1 MGLFKGTQEQYH
13 GFNSFKATA
22 NQTAFTLDYPVL
34 PAGSGEF
41 NVFLTGTHS
50 GVTKTTRTLLSSF
63 GGAAIG
69 SYTAS
74 TGVLVLPAMAVN
86 TIVEVILIN
95 PNLGNYQHIS
105 LDDITNNF
113 MVAYTGDDK
122 LINKARRSDVVF
134 HAKRAIQEL
143 SYDTFKSS
151 KSQELEISSSL
162 LMELPPDYV
171 NYVSVSFTDSQGIY
185 RRLQPTKI
193 TGNPTAPS
201 QDGSYEYIFN
211 DDGTYL
217 KGSDST
223 TLSRRNS
230 NAPTSQA
237 SDNGY
242 NTNEFDLHDGARFG
256 MATDMSQLN
265 GTFYID
271 ELKGQIRFSSN
282 MNTKIVVL
290 QYISDGLGTDAEMIV
305 HKFAEEAVYKCI
317 AHAILATKANTQE
330 YIVNRFKK
338 EKRAAIRTAKLRL
351 SNLKSEEMT
360 QLMRGKSKQ
369 IKH

>member
-13 GFNSFKATA
+13 GFNSFTATSG
-22 NQTAFTLDYPVL
+22 QTSFTLDYPVL
-34 PAGSGEF
+34 PLSTGAF
-41 NVFLTGTHS
+41 NVYLTGTHS
-50 GVTKTTRTLLSSF
+50 GVTSTTRALLSTF
-63 GGAAIG
+63 NGASIS

-74 TGVLVLPAMAVN
+74 TGVLVLPAIGAG

-95 PNLGNYQHIS
+95 PDLGNYQHIS
-105 LDDITNNF
+105 LDDLVNNF

-122 LINKARRSDVVF
+122 LINRARRSDVVF
-134 HAKRAIQEL
+134 HTKRAIQEF

-151 KSQELEISSSL
+151 KTQEVEISSSL
-162 LMELPPDYV
+162 AMDLPPDYI
-171 NYVSVSFTDSQGIY
+171 NYVSVSFADSQGVY

-201 QDGSYEYIFN
+201 QDGTYEYIFN
-211 DDGTYL
+211 NDGTYL
-217 KGSDST
+217 TGDST
-223 TLSRRNS
+223 TMSRRNS
-230 NAPTSQA
+230 QAPVAQTN
-237 SDNGY
+237 DNGY
-242 NTNEFDLHDGARFG
+242 STNDYDLHDGARFG
-256 MATDMSQLN
+256 MDTGLAQIN
-265 GTFYID
+265 GTFFID
-271 ELKGQIRFSSN
+271 EIKGKIRFSSN
-282 MNTKIVVL
+282 MNTRIVVL
-290 QYISDGLGTDAEMIV
+290 QYISDGLGKDSEMIV

-351 SNLKSEEMT
+351 SNLKTEEMA
-360 QLMRGKSKQ
+360 QIMRGKSKQ

>member
-13 GFNSFKATA
+13 GFNSFTATSGQS
-22 NQTAFTLDYPVL
+22 NFTLSYPTL
-34 PAGSGEF
+34 PISSSEF
-41 NVFLTGTHS
+41 NVYLTGTHG
-50 GVTKTTRTLLSSF
+50 GVTKTARTLLSNF
-63 GGAAIG
+63 NGAAIV
-69 SYTAS
+69 SYTAA
-74 TGVLVLPAMAVN
+74 TGVLVLPSLATG
-86 TIVEVILIN
+86 TIVEVLLIN
-95 PNLGNYQHIS
+95 PDLGNYQHIS

-122 LINKARRSDVVF
+122 LINRARRSDVVF

-151 KSQELEISSSL
+151 KSQEVEVGPSL
-162 LMELPPDYV
+162 SIDIPQDYV
-171 NYVSVSFTDSQGIY
+171 NYVSISFTDEQGVY
-185 RRLQPTKI
+185 RRLQPTKF

-201 QDGSYEYIFN
+201 QDGTYEFIFN

-217 KGSDST
+217 ASSEST
-223 TLSRRNS
+223 TKSRRNS
-230 NAPTSQA
+230 NAPVAQSNN
-237 SDNGY
+237 NGY
-242 NTNEFDLHDGARFG
+242 NTNDYDLHNGARFG
-256 MATDMSQLN
+256 MATDMSQVN

-271 ELKGQIRFSSN
+271 EIKGKIDFSSN
-282 MNTKIVVL
+282 ITNRIVVL

-317 AHAILATKANTQE
+317 AFAILATKANTQE
-330 YIVNRFKK
+330 YIVNRFKR

-351 SNLKSEEMT
+351 SNLKIEEMT